1 MNAKCSFCSVQNSPA
16 LVCVYHIIT
25 DIIVLLIIVTL
36 FQVFALLV
44 VFRHNGGIRRNSNV
58 INYV

>member
-1 MNAKCSFCSVQNSPA
+1 MNVSYSFSSVRNNPFPF
-16 LVCVYHIIT
+16 IT
-25 DIIVLLIIVTL
+25 YLIMILLIIVIL

>member
-1 MNAKCSFCSVQNSPA
+1 M
-16 LVCVYHIIT
+16 I
-25 DIIVLLIIVTL
+25 LLIIVIL